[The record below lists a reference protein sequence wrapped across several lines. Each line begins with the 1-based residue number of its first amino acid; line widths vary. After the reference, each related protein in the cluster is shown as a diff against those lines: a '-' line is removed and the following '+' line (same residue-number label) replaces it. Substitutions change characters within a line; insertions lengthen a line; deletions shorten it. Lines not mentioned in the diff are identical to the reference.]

1 MDPELKALMEKIQ
14 SEWAG
19 FKSENDRRLKEVEKV
34 GRADPLTEEKITKH
48 SLAIGEL
55 EKEIKDLTLKTQRP
69 GAGSQVDEQK
79 EASAAH
85 RKAFGFFVR
94 KGKEEG
100 LEELQQKA
108 MSLTA
113 GEGGYTIPQDLD
125 TIIGQQERAMSPM
138 LQEIGILQVG
148 TETYEEPVSDGMA
161 VSAWAA
167 ETGARAASTAPTFV
181 KFTPSYGE
189 AWANPQVTQRM
200 LDDAKFDVETFLA
213 NDIGQS
219 FGIAIDTAVISGT
232 GTNQPKGVTAYT
244 LAATSDATRAYGT
257 IERVHSGGAGTF
269 TADNLIS
276 LAYTLRPAYRLNAKW
291 AAAPLTLATI
301 RKFKDVTS
309 GQYLWA
315 PGIGPGQP
323 GTLLGYPVIEDENV
337 PAVAASAYS
346 VLFADWK
353 RAYRLVEVH
362 GTQMLRDPYSAKP
375 YVHFYCTKRVGGGV
389 RDTRAIKALYLAV

>member
-1 MDPELKALMEKIQ
+1 MTAQEQLLK
-14 SEWAG
+14 EWSD
-19 FKSENDRRLKEVEKV
+19 FRSENDRRLKEIEAK
-34 GRADPLTEEKITKH
+34 GSADPLTEEKIDKH
-48 SLAIGEL
+48 SIAIGNLEKLVREL
-55 EKEIKDLTLKTQRP
+55 ETKANRP
-69 GAGSQVDEQK
+69 GFGGEADAQK
-79 EASAAH
+79 TAHAEH
-85 RKAFGFFVR
+85 RKAFGHFIR
-94 KGKEEG
+94 KGREEG
-100 LEELQQKA
+100 LEGLQQKA

-125 TIIGQQERAMSPM
+125 TLIGQQERAMSPM
-138 LQEIGILQVG
+138 LQEIGMLQVS
-148 TETYEEPVSDGMA
+148 TETYEEPVADGMSA
-161 VSAWAA
+161 SAWAA

-200 LDDAKFDVETFLA
+200 LDDAKFDVEGFLA
-213 NDIGQS
+213 SDIGQS
-219 FGIAIDTAVISGT
+219 FGIAIDTAIIAGT

-244 LAATSDATRAYGT
+244 LAATADASRAYGT
-257 IERVHSGGAGTF
+257 IERVHSGNAGDF
-269 TADNLIS
+269 DADDLIS

-291 AAAPLTLATI
+291 AAAPLTLSKI

-346 VLFADWK
+346 VMFADWK

-362 GTQMLRDPYSAKP
+362 GTRMLRDPYSAKP